1 MDIKFKVI
9 SGVAS
14 VLAISSL
21 YMFYREGKKTL
32 NQKLLD

>member
-21 YMFYREGKKTL
+21 YMYFREGKKSL

>member
-9 SGVAS
+9 SGLAS
-14 VLAISSL
+14 VLALSSL
-21 YMFYREGKKTL
+21 YMFYKEGKKTL